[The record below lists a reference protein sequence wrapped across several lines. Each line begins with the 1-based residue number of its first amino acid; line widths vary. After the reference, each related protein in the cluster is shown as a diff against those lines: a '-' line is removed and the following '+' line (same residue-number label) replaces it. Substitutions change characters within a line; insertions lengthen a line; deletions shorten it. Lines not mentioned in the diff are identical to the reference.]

1 MIAPLLFA
9 SSVFVFTLA
18 LWPKSRAAEA
28 PAFVEDLRA
37 PRTLH

>member
-9 SSVFVFTLA
+9 TSAFVLTLA
-18 LWPKSRAAEA
+18 LWPKPRAAEP